1 MSIASS
7 AQNSKISKQTKVLHF
22 ENWKSNIDLTGN
34 SNEDRK
40 LQDDKFVEFMAYFLN
55 IRNSLHN
62 INSLNI
68 MNSFGTSNF
77 DELITILEENKNEI
91 IRLNLLP
98 SKSNFNI
105 IDKNI
110 SNEGRIIEKVMVG
123 DIHEESKVLKQ
134 I

>member
-1 MSIASS
+1 
-7 AQNSKISKQTKVLHF
+7 
-22 ENWKSNIDLTGN
+22 
-34 SNEDRK
+34 
-40 LQDDKFVEFMAYFLN
+40 
-55 IRNSLHN
+55 
-62 INSLNI
+62 

-91 IRLNLLP
+91 IRLNLQP

-110 SNEGRIIEKVMVG
+110 SNDGGIIEKVMVG